1 MQSDVPSQYRDL
13 LKQAIKEGSITVNN
27 ERPLK
32 KRKKHKSASPDVVP
46 TDTARNL
53 PSRKEFTNNGG
64 KIEVISLSSGEELSN
79 QEGNTTEVD
88 LKNREDKISSESN
101 EIDNEDKKD
110 DYTKNNGDDEK
121 DVYEEE
127 EDDDEEDE
135 DYDSDEF
142 EDVDLE
148 HAPDLPESALP
159 DYQSERKE
167 INIPLKIN
175 KRKKKRQTI
184 VSRQERQFRKQIHVL
199 YLFTM
204 VAHGVSRNSWCSD
217 PKLLKDI
224 KKGIQN
230 NIRKQYLEYL
240 THRKLEKATVSSKT
254 RRLLDILRQLMIYWY
269 KSWTINEKA
278 PTIYKRSWDELDAA
292 VSRQRMSKRKFIK
305 AVKRHTGSRD
315 IAAQGFVSLL
325 RSIGIQA
332 RLIFSLQPPDFTNLS
347 QVTSIAKKH
356 NRKIVKIEEKTQRK
370 SENPKSKRAAAI
382 SQRDR
387 LLNNL
392 RVHRSAK
399 TRYRSADDIEENEFE
414 ELFPVFWC
422 EVWDKDAKRFITVD
436 PIVKKTI
443 EIVKTKS
450 VLEPPT
456 TSEHNNAYYVLG
468 YDRLGGVRDITRR
481 YTEHYNAKV
490 RKKRITRDEDGNN
503 WYNSLLRGACT
514 IRRNKQNRIDKFEE
528 LEFEERSLREGM
540 PNSIQD
546 FKNHPIYVLESQLKA
561 NEVLRPRIS
570 CGSIRKKNKYNKTG
584 ELVPVYK
591 RSNVQIVRSAKA
603 WYMRGRV
610 LKIGERPMKSRKKSK
625 FGISKDPDNYNG
637 SDAGEDED
645 DVVRLYAESQT
656 KKFVPPAV
664 VGGEIPRNAFGNI
677 DVYRPWMIP
686 EGCVHIP
693 DDRAER
699 AAKIMGISF
708 VPAAVGFDFDGGTK
722 GGGSRA
728 TVKIQGVVTF
738 KEYEPAVKLICQ
750 GLQEYDEEKIRR
762 RTQLIAFRAWKIL
775 FKKMDIINRL
785 NIEHGKVSE
794 QKDKNKQL
802 TDNLDSSDENE
813 QGDERN
819 ESDEGG
825 FILGD
830 AQNVDENMYFGDQ
843 NDEIGDVS
851 DSEFENDEDEEAET
865 DGESAEEMAEEP
877 SNNASPEK
885 TTDNDENID
894 SEKHVTG
901 DMDQSSEN
909 SDDHVPDHVDQTQ
922 DDYEDFM
929 NKIGLNSVSS
939 GEYAEGGGGF
949 VIDDTNKLN
958 LPEENVKSDEIIEER
973 DQEDQLPRSNDIENV
988 DNGPE
993 TEGNENQE
1001 PDYNKNADGND
1012 DYETFMHTIGLDKS
1026 SEKSEDNYD
1035 GEPISLPN
1043 SSLEQ
1048 DDKKPMDEED
1058 AFIQDLSKDL
1068 AGYTD
1073 NLSAYTNEK
1082 KHQKETTQDTEE
1094 LKIEGSVDLKDSD
1107 QAVTDDD
1114 VIYMSERKDVSSSST
1129 GSQNVTTTKP
1139 QSMNSNEKSPIEI
1152 SSDSSAE
1159 IIDLDDGNSGEDD
1172 GYEFEYSDSM

>member
-13 LKQAIKEGSITVNN
+13 LKQAIREGSVTINN

-32 KRKKHKSASPDVVP
+32 KRKKHKSASPDIVP
-46 TDTARNL
+46 TNTASKL
-53 PSRKEFTNNGG
+53 PSRKDFTNKGG

-88 LKNREDKISSESN
+88 SKNEKDKISSESN
-101 EIDNEDKKD
+101 KIHSEDKND
-110 DYTKNNGDDEK
+110 DYTGNNGDDEK
-121 DVYEEE
+121 DVYDEE

-184 VSRQERQFRKQIHVL
+184 VSRQERQFRKQIHEI
-199 YLFTM
+199 
-204 VAHGVSRNSWCSD
+204 
-217 PKLLKDI
+217 P
-224 KKGIQN
+224 N

-269 KSWTINEKA
+269 KSWTINENA

-356 NRKIVKIEEKTQRK
+356 NRKIVKIEEKIQRK
-370 SENPKSKRAAAI
+370 SENHKNKGVAAV

-422 EVWDKDAKRFITVD
+422 EVWDKDAKQFITVD

-490 RKKRITRDEDGNN
+490 RKKRITRDEDGND
-503 WYNSLLRGACT
+503 WYNSLLKGACT

-625 FGISKDPDNYNG
+625 FVISKDPDNYNG

-656 KKFVPPAV
+656 KKFVPPAI

-677 DVYRPWMIP
+677 DIYRPWMIP
-686 EGCVHIP
+686 EGCVHIS

-699 AAKIMGISF
+699 AAKIMGITF
-708 VPAAVGFDFDGGTK
+708 VPAAVGFDFDGGSK

-750 GLQEYDEEKIRR
+750 GLQEYDEEK
-762 RTQLIAFRAWKIL
+762 K
-775 FKKMDIINRL
+775 
-785 NIEHGKVSE
+785 
-794 QKDKNKQL
+794 
-802 TDNLDSSDENE
+802 
-813 QGDERN
+813 
-819 ESDEGG
+819 
-825 FILGD
+825 
-830 AQNVDENMYFGDQ
+830 
-843 NDEIGDVS
+843 
-851 DSEFENDEDEEAET
+851 
-865 DGESAEEMAEEP
+865 
-877 SNNASPEK
+877 
-885 TTDNDENID
+885 
-894 SEKHVTG
+894 
-901 DMDQSSEN
+901 
-909 SDDHVPDHVDQTQ
+909 
-922 DDYEDFM
+922 
-929 NKIGLNSVSS
+929 
-939 GEYAEGGGGF
+939 
-949 VIDDTNKLN
+949 
-958 LPEENVKSDEIIEER
+958 
-973 DQEDQLPRSNDIENV
+973 
-988 DNGPE
+988 
-993 TEGNENQE
+993 
-1001 PDYNKNADGND
+1001 
-1012 DYETFMHTIGLDKS
+1012 
-1026 SEKSEDNYD
+1026 
-1035 GEPISLPN
+1035 
-1043 SSLEQ
+1043 
-1048 DDKKPMDEED
+1048 
-1058 AFIQDLSKDL
+1058 
-1068 AGYTD
+1068 
-1073 NLSAYTNEK
+1073 
-1082 KHQKETTQDTEE
+1082 
-1094 LKIEGSVDLKDSD
+1094 
-1107 QAVTDDD
+1107 
-1114 VIYMSERKDVSSSST
+1114 
-1129 GSQNVTTTKP
+1129 
-1139 QSMNSNEKSPIEI
+1139 
-1152 SSDSSAE
+1152 
-1159 IIDLDDGNSGEDD
+1159 
-1172 GYEFEYSDSM
+1172 